1 MLDPE
6 CVNRTVG
13 LLLLAAGLAASTGTY
28 FVVTSPTGAATR
40 TRSAT
45 TAAAPAPSVWVTV
58 QAGGPAGARPTPTA
72 TATSSAAPVGA
83 LPAAGAAAGVRT
95 TRTASTATP
104 TPTAAVTPL
113 KIMALGDSITYGA
126 GSATSGSYRVGLR
139 RKLVNAGL
147 AVDFVGSRTSGT
159 GPDTENEG
167 HNGWTIDRIAAAT
180 PGWLT
185 TYRPD
190 AVLLH
195 IGTNDLHRKI
205 DVDAAPARLAALV
218 DRIHAARPAAHVYV
232 QQLVSSSD
240 ATTQLRIEAFNAA
253 LPGVLVGKGPWLHI
267 VDQSEVAGTMLK
279 DKLHPNEAGY
289 AAMAD
294 NLYAGLAA
302 TYGLGGS

>member
-13 LLLLAAGLAASTGTY
+13 LLLLAAGVAASTGTY
-28 FVVTSPTGAATR
+28 FVVTSPTG
-40 TRSAT
+40 SAT
-45 TAAAPAPSVWVTV
+45 TAPAAATAPEPAPSVWVTV
-58 QAGGPAGARPTPTA
+58 QTGGPATATPTPTA
-72 TATSSAAPVGA
+72 TVTTSAPPVGAPVG
-83 LPAAGAAAGVRT
+83 AGAAAGVRT
-95 TRTASTATP
+95 TRTASTP
-104 TPTAAVTPL
+104 TPAASSAPL
-113 KIMALGDSITYGA
+113 RIMALGDSITFGA

-139 RKLVNAGL
+139 RKLVDAGL

-159 GPDTENEG
+159 GPDTEHEG
-167 HNGWTIDRIAAAT
+167 HNGWTIDRIAAAA
-180 PGWLT
+180 PAWLAT
-185 TYRPD
+185 HRPD

-195 IGTNDLHRKI
+195 IGTNDLNRKI
-205 DVDAAPARLAALV
+205 DVDDAPARLAALV
-218 DRIHAARPAAHVYV
+218 DRIHAARPNAHVYV

-240 ATTQLRIEAFNAA
+240 ATTQLRIAAFNAA